1 MNIINHTTTHLLKP
15 TFCFLAAAI
24 FAALALFSPAARASS
39 ITWGSAQNITGD
51 SNVSTD
57 GSLIGAYNVGN
68 TGVSSATVNGVNFQS
83 FAVPNN
89 SNGGTVGNF
98 TISSANQLF
107 SDNSSHGSAQAP
119 FSGLSSG
126 YQTMLGSGIASIF
139 SSGFSLTMT
148 GLTVGMQYQFQWW
161 ANNSSDSNNYPTTA
175 TAGNS
180 VQLDSNAGHADGGL
194 GQFALGTFTADSAT
208 QVINFTISE
217 VGFLNAFQLRE
228 LQGSFGV
235 PEGGDTLGLLAL
247 ACGGLVILHRK
258 LRPARTA

>member
-1 MNIINHTTTHLLKP
+1 MNIIHHTTSHLLRL
-15 TFCFLAAAI
+15 TFCFLAAAF
-24 FAALALFSPAARASS
+24 FAAIALFSPAAHASS

-57 GSLIGAYNVGN
+57 GSLVGAYNVGN
-68 TGVSSATVNGVNFQS
+68 TGVSSAAVNGVNFQS

-98 TISSANQLF
+98 TISSGSQLF
-107 SDNSSHGSAQAP
+107 SNNSSHGSAQPP
-119 FSGLSSG
+119 FSGLSNG
-126 YQTMLGSGIASIF
+126 YQTMLASGIASI
-139 SSGFSLTMT
+139 SSGFSLTMI
-148 GLTVGMQYQFQWW
+148 GLTIGMQYQFQWW
-161 ANNSSDSNNYPTTA
+161 ANDSNGGSFPTTA

-180 VQLDSNAGHADGGL
+180 VSLQSNTAHTPGGL

-208 QVINFTISE
+208 QIISFTLSE

-228 LQGSFGV
+228 FQGSVGV

-247 ACGGLVILHRK
+247 ACVGLVTLNRK
-258 LRPARTA
+258 LRPTRSA

>member
-1 MNIINHTTTHLLKP
+1 MNIINHITSRFIRP
-15 TFCFLAAAI
+15 TFRFP
-24 FAALALFSPAARASS
+24 ALAMFVALTLISPAARASS
-39 ITWGSAQNITGD
+39 ISWGSAENISGD
-51 SNVSTD
+51 NDVSTN
-57 GSLIGAYNVGN
+57 GALFGAYNVGG
-68 TGVSSATVNGVNFQS
+68 TGVSGATVNGVNFQS

-119 FSGLSSG
+119 FSGLSNA
-126 YQTMLGSGIASIF
+126 YQTVLASGIASIF
-139 SSGFSLTMT
+139 SGFSLTMV
-148 GLTVGMQYQFQWW
+148 GLTVGMQYEFQWW
-161 ANNSSDSNNYPTTA
+161 CNDSGGNSSFPTTA

-180 VQLDSNAGHADGGL
+180 VTLQSNAAHAPGGA

-208 QVINFTISE
+208 QVINFTLSE

-228 LQGSFGV
+228 IQGSVGV

-258 LRPARTA
+258 LRPARMT